1 VSITQ
6 YEVSGLVDHILVLTK
21 NGFKII
27 DVLDPEILRQ
37 GPISHNHFH
46 NIIYAKSGQK
56 VHFGVKHN
64 SAMCSGLSCFF
75 SLADRESRE

>member
-21 NGFKII
+21 NGFKVL

-37 GPISHNHFH
+37 GPISHNPFH
-46 NIIYAKSGQK
+46 NIIYAKSMQK
-56 VHFGVKHN
+56 VHFGVKQ
-64 SAMCSGLSCFF
+64 
-75 SLADRESRE
+75 DRLL